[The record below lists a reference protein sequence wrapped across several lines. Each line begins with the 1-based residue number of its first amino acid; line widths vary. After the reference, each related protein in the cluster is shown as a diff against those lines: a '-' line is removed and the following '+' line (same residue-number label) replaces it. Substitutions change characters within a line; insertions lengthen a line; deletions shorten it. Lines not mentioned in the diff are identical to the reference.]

1 MTTIARRASYG
12 ATRDTMATSQ
22 EREDDARIE
31 AQKSKYEI
39 IEPDDEEVLE
49 TPAFFYDGPLS
60 KLTRAPLGR
69 ARL

>member
-1 MTTIARRASYG
+1 
-12 ATRDTMATSQ
+12 MATSQ